1 MTKTDLQ
8 KELLERIKPGTK
20 PSDIKKGVKKSNK
33 TNDLPPSIVEK
44 DQGYESDGSNKSN
57 NPISTPPLPPTNLL
71 ALQKQ
76 IELHKEIKKA
86 DERIKE

>member
-1 MTKTDLQ
+1 MTKLDLQ

-20 PSDIKKGVKKSNK
+20 PSDIKRKNIKPKTKPDEGYSSDEEKKNP
-33 TNDLPPSIVEK
+33 TSI
-44 DQGYESDGSNKSN
+44 
-57 NPISTPPLPPTNLL
+57 PTPPPPPTNLL